1 MRLQINKILNL
12 SGKIIQ
18 WPYFSPIQVYHVT
31 SSLKLGMPS
40 MLFNFVTMAVFM
52 MTTNVFLNIYLS
64 IPLLVIFCSKTDLS
78 WLNYLEYC
86 QTYESVLNSH
96 HLLSEQTNV
105 FFRFIWVIKIRA
117 RFKKHNWSDTNDE
130 LEVRSEKYIAM
141 FLDLLIQIKFWLS
154 FA

>member
-1 MRLQINKILNL
+1 MTIFLTDTSL
-12 SGKIIQ
+12 SCNQ
-18 WPYFSPIQVYHVT
+18 FAEAWHALHVVQ
-31 SSLKLGMPS
+31 LCNHGRFHDDHECFLEH
-40 MLFNFVTMAVFM
+40 LFEYPT
-52 MTTNVFLNIYLS
+52 LS
-64 IPLLVIFCSKTDLS
+64 YFCSKPDLS

-154 FA
+154 FP